1 MTIGGMWI
9 GTLLRRTARF
19 GGARATLALLG
30 GLAAALGGCDLAP
43 PYAPPAVA
51 LPAKFKEGGQWQLA
65 QPRDDEPRGPWWTV
79 YRDRTLNALEP
90 QVDEANQ
97 SLVAALANYE
107 VARAAVQGTESGL
120 FPTLDQVSQLTTN
133 RQSDHRTYRTLPSN
147 QPSHYGDDRLAVQ
160 SSYEVDLWGRVR
172 DTIKQ
177 AAAQGQAQAA
187 LLENARLSLHALVAR
202 NYLALRGLDR
212 ELALLRAAT
221 KAYGD
226 ALALTQNRLAGKI
239 ASPEDVARAQAQL
252 ESAKALIE
260 DTLAQRA
267 ILEHAIA
274 TLVGQPASSFSI
286 PQANIV
292 IAEPRGPAAVPLS
305 LLARRPAIAAAERQ
319 VAAANEGIGIAKSA
333 FYPRV
338 FINLY
343 GGTQDRGVR
352 LLDPKNI
359 LYTIGPS
366 IDLPLFDGGRR
377 TAELDAAMARRDQAY
392 AQYKQTILVAVQEVE
407 DALSSQHHLGAESK
421 RLEAAIKADQTVL
434 DVSLTLYRDGATT
447 YLDVAVAQTAL
458 LAQQRA
464 AIGLLT
470 RQLGSSVNLFVA
482 LGGGWA
488 PPPTRVALD

>member
-1 MTIGGMWI
+1 MP
-9 GTLLRRTARF
+9 RT
-19 GGARATLALLG
+19 GPLITALCCLT
-30 GLAAALGGCDLAP
+30 AALGGCDLAP
-43 PYAPPAVA
+43 PYAPPAIA
-51 LPAKFKEGGQWQLA
+51 LPARFKESGDRQLA
-65 QPRDDEPRGPWWTV
+65 RPRDDEPRGPWWTA
-79 YRDRTLNALEP
+79 YRDRTLDALEP
-90 QVDEANQ
+90 QVDDANQ
-97 SLVAALANYE
+97 SLAAALANYE
-107 VARAAVQGTESGL
+107 VARAAVQATESGL
-120 FPTLDQVSQLTTN
+120 FPSLDQVSQLTTN
-133 RQSDHRTYRTLPSN
+133 RQSEHRTYRALPST
-147 QPSHYGDDRLAVQ
+147 QPSHYGDDRLAIQ

-187 LLENARLSLHALVAR
+187 LLENVRLSLHGLVAR
-202 NYLALRGLDR
+202 NYLLLRGLDR

-221 KAYGD
+221 RAYAD

-252 ESAKALIE
+252 ETARAITE

-274 TLVGQPASSFSI
+274 TLVGQPASTFSI
-286 PQANIV
+286 PQAAIT
-292 IAEPRGPAAVPLS
+292 IAEPRGPATVPLD
-305 LLARRPAIAAAERQ
+305 LLERRPDIAAAERQ
-319 VAAANEGIGIAKSA
+319 VAVANEGIGIAKAA

-377 TAELDAAMARRDQAY
+377 TAELDAAMARREQAY

-407 DALSSQHHLGAESK
+407 DALSAQRHLGAEAK
-421 RLEAAIKADQTVL
+421 QLEAAIKADQTVL

-447 YLDVAVAQTAL
+447 YLDVVVAQTAL

-464 AIGLLT
+464 SIGLLT
-470 RQLGSSVNLFVA
+470 RQLGASINLFVA

-488 PPPTRVALD
+488 SPPTRIARE

>member
-1 MTIGGMWI
+1 MPRPM
-9 GTLLRRTARF
+9 LA
-19 GGARATLALLG
+19 ALLV
-30 GLAAALGGCDLAP
+30 AAGLGGCDFAP
-43 PYAPPAVA
+43 PYAPPAVS
-51 LPAKFKEGGQWQLA
+51 LPAKFKESGDRQLA
-65 QPRDDEPRGPWWTV
+65 RPRDDEPRGPWWTV
-79 YRDRTLNALEP
+79 YRDRTLDALEP
-90 QVDEANQ
+90 QVDDANQ
-97 SLVAALANYE
+97 SLAAALSNYE
-107 VARAAVQGTESGL
+107 VARAAVQGTEAGL
-120 FPTLDQVSQLTTN
+120 YPSLDQMSQLTTN
-133 RQSDHRTYRTLPSN
+133 RQSEHRTYRSLPSA
-147 QPSHYGDDRLAVQ
+147 QPSHYGDDRLAIQ

-187 LLENARLSLHALVAR
+187 LLENVRLSLHAVVAR
-202 NYLALRGLDR
+202 DYLALRGLDR
-212 ELALLRAAT
+212 QLALLRAAT
-221 KAYGD
+221 KAYAD
-226 ALALTQNRLAGKI
+226 ALTLTQNRFAGKI
-239 ASPEDVARAQAQL
+239 APPEDVARAQAQL
-252 ESAKALIE
+252 ETAKALT
-260 DTLAQRA
+260 DDALAQRA

-274 TLVGQPASSFSI
+274 TLVGQPASSFTI
-286 PQANIV
+286 PQAASA
-292 IAEPRGPAAVPLS
+292 IAEPRGPATAPLD
-305 LLARRPAIAAAERQ
+305 LLERRPDIAAAERQ

-407 DALSSQHHLGAESK
+407 DALSAQRYLGAEAK
-421 RLEAAIKADQTVL
+421 RLAAAISADQKVL

-458 LAQQRA
+458 LAQQQA
-464 AIGLLT
+464 SIGLLT
-470 RQLGSSVNLFVA
+470 RQLGASVNLFVA

-488 PPPTRVALD
+488 PTRIAAD